1 VAQDQSFKTF
11 NPAYAE
17 AHNNL
22 GVAFGRKGRTNE
34 AISQYQEAVRLKP
47 DYADAQTNLAQA
59 MELKRKSKPTP

>member
-11 NPAYAE
+11 NPDAAE

-22 GVAFGRKGRTNE
+22 GVAFGRKGRTDE

-47 DYADAQTNLAQA
+47 DYADA
-59 MELKRKSKPTP
+59 